1 MPVAF
6 IPDIQVIKL
15 NTAREE
21 VWRYEGRILEQSAES
36 IMIEA
41 FFNGGSRP
49 FHGINLVNGDRFI
62 ETYYFDRWYNIFE
75 IHDLETDRLKG
86 WYCNVTY
93 PAEFQDG
100 QLKYVDLALDL
111 LVYPD
116 GRLLVLDEDEFDEL
130 TLSESNKQKA
140 REALKELMSIFEQK
154 TY

>member
-1 MPVAF
+1 
-6 IPDIQVIKL
+6 
-15 NTAREE
+15 
-21 VWRYEGRILEQSAES
+21 
-36 IMIEA
+36 MIEA

-86 WYCNVTY
+86 WYCNVNY
-93 PAEFQDG
+93 PAEG
-100 QLKYVDLALDL
+100 VNGRVSYVDLALDL